1 MGGMVKTT
9 VYLDD
14 ALKADLAQASVLT
27 GRSQADLVRD
37 GIEQVVAQHLRV
49 RPQMKATATGA
60 TVLDRIDELMGGF
73 GR

>member
-9 VYLDD
+9 VYLDEG
-14 ALKADLAQASVLT
+14 LKADLSRASDLS

-37 GIEQVVAQHLRV
+37 GIEQVVSQHLRG
-49 RPQMKATATGA
+49 RPQMKALATGA
-60 TVLDRIDELMGGF
+60 TVMDKVDELMGGF